1 MNIAYLIKPKSSIAF
16 LFDTSTLRQGLEK
29 MKYHGYSAIPVL
41 TKDGHYVGTVTEG
54 DFLWAL
60 FGGDRDP
67 EKVGISEII
76 RPDRAVPVTIFSS
89 MEELLAKATEMNFVP
104 VIDDRG
110 FFMGIVTRKDVM
122 RYYLQRYYDEDFE
135 ELNE

>member
-16 LFDTSTLRQGLEK
+16 LYDTSTLRQGLEK

-60 FGGDRDP
+60 YGGERDP

-76 RPDRAVPVTIFSS
+76 RPDRAAPVTIFSS

-104 VIDDRG
+104 VVDDRG

-135 ELNE
+135 EPNV